1 MRREPSSGEQRASL
15 KLYLRSENYDVSVF
29 TLFMN
34 YFQASINLVYFAHF
48 GWPWNGKG
56 GYANPWTNCHPETSK
71 ISDCLSFATNWIT
84 FVSCGSS
91 ILMVMYGTV
100 VGIRALIWMR
110 KRQARQEEKERR
122 IYYNTQEIRERM
134 ERREK
139 KTSWTLVDYQEEFK
153 S

>member
-1 MRREPSSGEQRASL
+1 M
-15 KLYLRSENYDVSVF
+15 
-29 TLFMN
+29 
-34 YFQASINLVYFAHF
+34 
-48 GWPWNGKG
+48 
-56 GYANPWTNCHPETSK
+56 
-71 ISDCLSFATNWIT
+71 
-84 FVSCGSS
+84 
-91 ILMVMYGTV
+91 MVMYGTV